1 MSEILINYDK
11 DKENYESFA
20 LALRSLLNT
29 LIRDSGISVHSL
41 NERVK
46 TRKSLETK
54 IIKKDKYEKISDIT
68 DIVGVRIITHYSDDV
83 DKIAELVE
91 KEFSID
97 IKNSIDK
104 RTSME
109 PDRFGYLSLHY
120 IASLKSNRT
129 RLREYT
135 SYKGKK
141 FEIQIRSILQHAWAE
156 IEHDIGYKS
165 NTGLPTEIRRYFSRL
180 AGLLELADDEFI
192 KIRVGISTREQ
203 EVAQELASG
212 SGQSSLDIVA
222 LNEFINKSSLIDEVS
237 EVIFEKFGIKAQ
249 GRAENNKVET
259 ILNGLRCIKVNT
271 IKDLNNLLS
280 KHSELVAKRMSAFS
294 DNFFSFYSGKSI
306 PRDTIISYI
315 CQIEVALTNSRKL
328 EVEYSRE
335 AQLKLTKTNA
345 TDFFKEIR
353 TAIK

>member
-1 MSEILINYDK
+1 MSEILIDYDK
-11 DKENYESFA
+11 NKENYESFA

-29 LIRDSGISVHSL
+29 LIRDSKISVHSL

-83 DKIAELVE
+83 DKIANLVE

-135 SYKGKK
+135 SYKGIK

-203 EVAQELASG
+203 EVAKELASG

-222 LNEFINKSSLIDEVS
+222 LNEFINKSKIIDEIS
-237 EVIFEKFGIKAQ
+237 DDIFKRYGIKTQ
-249 GRAENNKVET
+249 GRAENNRVES
-259 ILNGLRCIKVNT
+259 ILNGLECIKINT
-271 IKDLNNLLS
+271 IKDLNNLLLKNS
-280 KHSELVAKRMSAFS
+280 ALVVKRMSAFS
-294 DNFFSFYSGKSI
+294 DNFFNFYSGRSI
-306 PRDTIISYI
+306 PRDSIISYI
-315 CQIEVALTNSRKL
+315 CQIEVALANSRKL
-328 EVEYSRE
+328 EIEYVHE
-335 AQLKLTKTNA
+335 AQLKLTKTKIL
-345 TDFFKEIR
+345 DFFGNIR
-353 TAIK
+353 SAIK